1 MGNVLGEGSYAE
13 VKEAID
19 SETLCRRAVK
29 IMKKRKLRK
38 NPKGEENVEREI
50 RLLRELSHKNVMK
63 LINVFYNKEKGKIYM
78 VLEYCCAV
86 LKDMLDQSEGHK
98 FPVWQS
104 QDYFFQLIT
113 GLDYLHSK
121 GLVHKDIK
129 PGKIADFG
137 VCERFD
143 TFTPD
148 DLITTTQRKGFLGL
162 VLHKFKKEI
171 YKRIGWSHGHTHV
184 VSFYTFFKSEKSHDE
199 SADEMESGNVWP
211 HIIYI
216 FYFVCFIFRSV
227 ASTASCWKQSVSAT
241 MGLPLGPSNFR
252 TPSSSRH

>member
-1 MGNVLGEGSYAE
+1 MTGRWSAGAREGGRFSTAGNYENYDGNNDDVRWSGAGNYNSEYGMGWGDGEEDDISGLITIRRVDSRDVIYQKKKKTTKVLGKLVMGDVLGEGSYAK

-38 NPKGEENVEREI
+38 NPKGEENVERKI
-50 RLLRELSHKNVMK
+50 RLFRELSHKNVMK
-63 LINVFYNKEKGKIYM
+63 LIDVFYNKEKGKIYM

-121 GLVHKDIK
+121 GIVHKDIK
-129 PGKIADFG
+129 PGKI
-137 VCERFD
+137 
-143 TFTPD
+143 
-148 DLITTTQRKGFLGL
+148 ITRVYCTSPEDYHHHLFKVELFLSSQSS
-162 VLHKFKKEI
+162 KDKNN
-171 YKRIGWSHGHTHV
+171 
-184 VSFYTFFKSEKSHDE
+184 YT
-199 SADEMESGNVWP
+199 
-211 HIIYI
+211 
-216 FYFVCFIFRSV
+216 
-227 ASTASCWKQSVSAT
+227 
-241 MGLPLGPSNFR
+241 
-252 TPSSSRH
+252 